1 PIAPIL
7 KRRTRSME
15 RILSLQVA
23 GLTLQRRLA
32 RIMADLL
39 RRPELAHHLRP
50 AVERLTELGERV
62 QEARKAILAQ
72 AEARYAGAT
81 GRPLAQTMDRAWRLG
96 SYLRDL
102 LARGG
107 PPGGGDREQ
116 ARADLASS
124 ESVARMGGWQP

>member
-1 PIAPIL
+1 
-7 KRRTRSME
+7 
-15 RILSLQVA
+15 
-23 GLTLQRRLA
+23 
-32 RIMADLL
+32 
-39 RRPELAHHLRP
+39 
-50 AVERLTELGERV
+50 
-62 QEARKAILAQ
+62 AILAQ

-124 ESVARMGGWQP
+124 ESVARMGGWQPGYTEADPSPERLGETVLKLEREIYRIKRPRQLAPRDLYLRIGEPIDLSRHLPDYLRDAQAV